1 MQSSKRNQIINK
13 VSKYNLL
20 IRTLPNISDLAKENI
35 VKSDLVELEIDDLL
49 GRDKVEPN
57 EVLMK
62 KNIKSKVVLV
72 TGAGGSIGSELCRQ
86 ILKNK
91 PKKLLLLDLM
101 NSLFILS

>member
-1 MQSSKRNQIINK
+1 MQSSKRSQIINR

-20 IRTLPNISDLAKENI
+20 IRTLPNISDLAKGNI

-62 KNIKSKVVLV
+62 KYKIKSCF
-72 TGAGGSIGSELCRQ
+72 SYWSWRIYWE
-86 ILKNK
+86 
-91 PKKLLLLDLM
+91 
-101 NSLFILS
+101 